1 MLEHIDAQH
10 SVAYVKK
17 QQAGISFFLRLF
29 GQVDVTKAAVV
40 KQFLKGWH
48 KEKFVADK
56 RKPITLDLLHKLLLV
71 SESVCLSD
79 YEATL
84 FKLLF
89 LLMFFAALRVSEA
102 VSASKLKQGGLHVN
116 DVQLINN
123 KLRVLIKKSKTDQL
137 WIGSFERL
145 NLCPVKAYE
154 SFLAIRPNVDG
165 SFFIHSDGL
174 PKLNMEPKAYKSHSF
189 RIGAATQ
196 ASLLGFGEGFIRR
209 LGRWDSKRYRSFPVN
224 RVKIHWLGIRGA
236 VWNDLWQLFSLML
249 HKWGTP
255 DIVIIHLGGNDIGK
269 TKIWDLS
276 RQIKRDLAV
285 LHFNL
290 PQAIIGW
297 SEMVSRLPWL
307 QQPNL
312 KALERCKKKLN
323 FGIYKFMKSLNLLT
337 YRHEELELGGDG
349 LRRRDGIHLSDIG
362 NDIFNVGLQNAI
374 EKAMFKWECANYTF
388 PE

>member
-1 MLEHIDAQH
+1 MLEHTDAQH

-17 QQAGISFFLRLF
+17 QLAAISFFLRLF

-79 YEATL
+79 FEATL

-89 LLMFFAALRVSEA
+89 LLIFFAALRVSEA
-102 VSASKLKQGGLHVN
+102 VSASKLKQGGLHIN
-116 DVQLINN
+116 DVQLVDN
-123 KLRVLIKKSKTDQL
+123 KLRVLIKKSKTDQ
-137 WIGSFERL
+137 
-145 NLCPVKAYE
+145 
-154 SFLAIRPNVDG
+154 
-165 SFFIHSDGL
+165 
-174 PKLNMEPKAYKSHSF
+174 
-189 RIGAATQ
+189 
-196 ASLLGFGEGFIRR
+196 
-209 LGRWDSKRYRSFPVN
+209 
-224 RVKIHWLGIRGA
+224 VKIHWLGIRGA

-269 TKIWDLS
+269 TKIWDLT
-276 RQIKRDLAV
+276 RQMKKDLAV

-290 PQAIIGW
+290 PQAIIIW

-323 FGIYKFMKSLNLLT
+323 FRICKFMKSLNLLT

-374 EKAMFKWECANYTF
+374 EKFSSRKNQKAELFGIGYPMKELGWLVYVF
-388 PE
+388 